1 MRDALISRNEVINE
15 LTIRIGAC
23 DIALVELNKQAEDY
37 FSRGFYGGLAKV
49 AADAI
54 GYAYNRSMCTDML
67 RVVKSMPVKGV
78 CERGDS
84 NA

>member
-1 MRDALISRNEVINE
+1 MRDYLISRYGVIKE
-15 LTIRIGAC
+15 LTARIGAC
-23 DIALVELNKQAEDY
+23 DMALQEVDRQAKDY

-54 GYAYNRSMCTDML
+54 GYSYNRSMCVDML

-84 NA
+84 DA